1 MLTICLTPHLL
12 LWKTYFRKNKKSLL
26 PGVQILARVISSLS
40 IMKVSGILLLLILQ
54 LFLLIWMMSIPLFYL
69 SIQIWNPE
77 LSASGQDEKVLSTT
91 KNYGETELLPI
102 FSSALYFMCELF
114 ECKLTRSH
122 WCLPALPHRQTS
134 CIFLL
139 NLLDRNKHLWP

>member
-12 LWKTYFRKNKKSLL
+12 LWKTYFWKNKKSLL

-54 LFLLIWMMSIPLFYL
+54 PFLLIWMMSIPLFYL
-69 SIQIWNPE
+69 STKIWNPE
-77 LSASGQDEKVLSTT
+77 LSASGQDEKVTT
-91 KNYGETELLPI
+91 KSFGETELLSI
-102 FSSALYFMCELF
+102 FSSALYFMCELL
-114 ECKLTRSH
+114 EWKLMRSY
-122 WCLPALPHRQTS
+122 WCLPVLPHRQTS

-139 NLLDRNKHLWP
+139 DLLERNEHLWS